1 MASEPT
7 TTRKLYYG
15 GDNLVVMRGLESE
28 TVDLIYLDP
37 PFNSKAIYKG
47 AMGSKAEKQQFKD
60 TWRMS
65 NINKDELKDLKM
77 YAPDIHS
84 LISILGGANGESWHA
99 YLTFMAVRL
108 LEMRRLLKDTGS
120 IYLHCD
126 STMAAPLKL
135 LMDFIFGMQNFRS
148 EIVWWYRKFGRGG
161 KNFKKNHDTILYYGR
176 ENLKT
181 QFNRLYEDFSPR
193 TVKDVYKR
201 ILVDGKWVQKKDEFM
216 QREHDGVAMSNT
228 WEIGFVHSQSKER
241 TGWKTQKPLALLKR
255 IILASSNKGDLVL
268 DPFCGCATACVA
280 AEEEGRAWIG
290 IDMDKQCA
298 KIMKTRATGQQDL
311 MKIWDDVLVDAS
323 KQKNVPVRKEIME
336 QEIPH
341 SQRQIVKRALYE
353 KQKGKCAA
361 APYCTHEIPI
371 ELMELD
377 RIKAGKRG
385 GKYVKGNMQLLCPR
399 CNRVKSGGT
408 MDALIKTLSQ
418 KQLYDDY

>member
-1 MASEPT
+1 MAANPKT
-7 TTRKLYYG
+7 IRKLYYG
-15 GDNLVVMRGLESE
+15 GDNLVVMRGLESD

-37 PFNSKAIYKG
+37 PFNSKSIYKG

-60 TWRMS
+60 TWRMGD
-65 NINKDELKDLKM
+65 INKDELKDIKM

-126 STMAAPLKL
+126 PTMSAPLKL
-135 LMDFIFGMQNFRS
+135 LLDLIFGQANFRN
-148 EIVWWYRKFGRGG
+148 EIIWCYKSPSVAKKLFPRK
-161 KNFKKNHDTILYYGR
+161 HDTIFYYA
-176 ENLKT
+176 KSDVII
-181 QFNRLYEDFSPR
+181 FNCDSVRVQYAPNTVARRKYKSGGVGGGVMPPEQVKEGMIIPDWWSDIPSGGQIPR
-193 TVKDVYKR
+193 
-201 ILVDGKWVQKKDEFM
+201 
-216 QREHDGVAMSNT
+216 S
-228 WEIGFVHSQSKER
+228 ER

-290 IDMDKQCA
+290 IDKDKQCA
-298 KIMKTRATGQQDL
+298 DIMKERATGQQDL
-311 MKIWDDVLVDAS
+311 MKMWDDVLVDAS
-323 KQKNVPVRKEIME
+323 KQKNVPVRKAIVE

-341 SQRQIVKRALYE
+341 SQRQIVKSALYE

-377 RIKAGKRG
+377 RIKSGKRG

-408 MDALIKTLSQ
+408 MDALIKTLLQ
-418 KQLYDDY
+418 KKLYDDY